1 MNLRPLWG
9 RVHGRKQELLGKV
22 SVSLSGAEHSHT
34 LNTPAYQP
42 GLSALGKDGRMLP
55 GESRPISLGLA
66 LPVGSLVSNP
76 RHSHL
81 CASSLHRY
89 K

>member
-1 MNLRPLWG
+1 M
-9 RVHGRKQELLGKV
+9 

-34 LNTPAYQP
+34 PDPPAYQP
-42 GLSALGKDGRMLP
+42 GLWALGKDGRVLP
-55 GESRPISLGLA
+55 GASRPTSLGLA
-66 LPVGSLVSNP
+66 LPVGSLVSNS